1 MPVWARNKHP
11 QQHLLGVLSPPLPTR
26 LHTYYACAYYEPLSP
41 HITTRGH
48 APILHPHFL
57 TRLYPSTP
65 TISPISYH
73 PTSCP
78 SESSHTSVS
87 PVSTPIDLI
96 LTTVPRY
103 ALLHLLRTTTRG
115 PCCRLIVLTAPS
127 STGLKS
133 ASLSPACSSCNDRER
148 SRTRTN
154 VPLSCSAPVHARLNA
169 RLVVDVMRA
178 RESSTDW
185 PGQLSRL
192 PLVGGVR
199 LLGREVE

>member
-26 LHTYYACAYYEPLSP
+26 LHTYYACAYYKPLSP

-48 APILHPHFL
+48 APILHPRFL
-57 TRLYPSTP
+57 TRLYLSTP

-87 PVSTPIDLI
+87 PVSTSFDLI
-96 LTTVPRY
+96 STTIPRYAPSLLHTCIFGSPLAPTLLSSPSAGITY
-103 ALLHLLRTTTRG
+103 ALLHLLCTTIQG

-133 ASLSPACSSCNDRER
+133 ASLSPACSSCNDRKR
-148 SRTRTN
+148 SRTQTN
-154 VPLSCSAPVHARLNA
+154 VPLSCSGRVHAHLA
-169 RLVVDVMRA
+169 VDDVC
-178 RESSTDW
+178 
-185 PGQLSRL
+185 
-192 PLVGGVR
+192 V
-199 LLGREVE
+199 